1 MEDSKKSANMFFSLI
16 IPAVPDREQFNVQVA
31 NVCTVLDDKIP
42 GCYEIV
48 TIEKQ
53 PDDSLSE
60 WDHVKGEVLV
70 IIDGNLQH
78 PPTTLSDIVGA
89 FEDGND
95 MAFAEQYLAARNEH
109 HSPDISY
116 FGIKRS
122 ALPRLHESPE
132 GQRLIL
138 EILGPD
144 NIKKLQSSE
153 NKSSGS
159 YILKHLRKIVGIGR

>member
-1 MEDSKKSANMFFSLI
+1 MFFSLI
-16 IPAVPDREQFNVQVA
+16 IPAVPDREQFNIQVS
-31 NVCTVLDDKIP
+31 NVCTVLDGKIP
-42 GCYEIV
+42 GCYEII

-70 IIDGNLQH
+70 IIDGNLEH
-78 PPTTLSDIVGA
+78 PPTTLNDIVGA

-95 MAFAEQYLAARNEH
+95 MAFAEQYPEVRNERQ
-109 HSPDISY
+109 SPDISY

-122 ALPRLHESPE
+122 SLPRLHKSPE

-138 EILGPD
+138 EILGPE
-144 NIKKLQSSE
+144 NIKKLQTATNEPSS
-153 NKSSGS
+153 S
-159 YILKHLRKIVGIGR
+159 YILKHLKKIVGIGK